1 MSHPLISTGSKQ
13 SMPVSPIEL
22 QPHREPNRA
31 ASGLHLLV
39 QVPDNDSTMSM
50 PPVTAERYG
59 RRTQPRLQRPPLPA
73 RSGAGTPRSAAC
85 IDHCRTLPKTSQQL
99 RAGAGAADRL
109 STSERGIIDARRIW
123 PGSPLLAGAG
133 ACWSARGVASTV
145 RARFCLTGTQVSL
158 RARLYK

>member
-1 MSHPLISTGSKQ
+1 MSHPLISTGSTQ

-22 QPHREPNRA
+22 QPHRERNRA

-50 PPVTAERYG
+50 PSASATRH
-59 RRTQPRLQRPPLPA
+59 RRFTQTRLQQQSKHA
-73 RSGAGTPRSAAC
+73 RSAADTSRSAAC
-85 IDHCRTLPKTSQQL
+85 IDVCRTLPRTSQQL

-109 STSERGIIDARRIW
+109 STSERGIIDARRVW

-133 ACWSARGVASTV
+133 ARWSSRRAASTV
-145 RARFCLTGTQVSL
+145 RARFNRTVSQSCFP
-158 RARLYK
+158 ARLYK